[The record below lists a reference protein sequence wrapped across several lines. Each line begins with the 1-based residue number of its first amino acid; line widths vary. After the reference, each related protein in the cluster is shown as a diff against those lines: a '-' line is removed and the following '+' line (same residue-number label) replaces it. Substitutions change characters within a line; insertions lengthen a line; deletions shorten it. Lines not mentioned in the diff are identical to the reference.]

1 MSNGVHWKVL
11 PLEDTEPILYRF
23 AGSEKSYTFTVT
35 DLRNVY
41 EETLDLDELEVRG
54 KNCIVSITRSE
65 RGDQLHVL
73 FENLATA
80 LCTKGD
86 VKFQKLNNGVIV
98 DIEHRIGTNIP
109 VALNWQ
115 FRPGWIKDSSKRL
128 AQLNLELL
136 EVVTSMAAHI
146 ERLQTLVSRKDYHI
160 LSLNE
165 QLQSTG
171 GEYTPRKFRDAF
183 NKYNEDHDGP
193 LPGKQGLSSVADA
206 LNAAE
211 PYWPEALSGSPNA
224 STEQPQSA
232 GKERGDELEPDA
244 SQSELELER
253 RKKLEGALAS
263 KRHTKKRKRF
273 L

>member
-1 MSNGVHWKVL
+1 
-11 PLEDTEPILYRF
+11 
-23 AGSEKSYTFTVT
+23 
-35 DLRNVY
+35 LRNVY
-41 EETLDLDELEVRG
+41 EETLDLDELEARG

-65 RGDQLHVL
+65 RGDQLHAL
-73 FENLATA
+73 FENLVTA

-86 VKFQKLNNGVIV
+86 VKFRKQDNAVIV

-115 FRPGWIKDSSKRL
+115 FRPGWTKDSSKRL
-128 AQLNLELL
+128 AQLSLELL

-146 ERLQTLVSRKDYHI
+146 ERLRTLVSRKDYHI

-165 QLQSTG
+165 QLQTTG

-183 NKYNEDHDGP
+183 NKYSEHQDDP
-193 LPGKQGLSSVADA
+193 LPGKQGPSSVADA
-206 LNAAE
+206 LKAAR
-211 PYWPEALSGSPNA
+211 PYWPKEALSGSPNA

-232 GKERGDELEPDA
+232 GKETGDELEPDA

-253 RKKLEGALAS
+253 RKKLEEALAS